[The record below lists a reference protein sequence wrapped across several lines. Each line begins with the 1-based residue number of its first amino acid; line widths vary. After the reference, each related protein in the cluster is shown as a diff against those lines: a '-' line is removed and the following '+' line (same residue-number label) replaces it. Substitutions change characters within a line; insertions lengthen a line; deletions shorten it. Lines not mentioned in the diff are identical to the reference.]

1 MGSRDEQRRAETSR
15 DEQRRAKSQ
24 EPEIQ
29 IVREPEIQIAREP
42 EIRRAREPE
51 IQIAREP
58 EIRIVRE
65 PDIQIAREPEI
76 QIAKE
81 ILHHPQG
88 NCKRVLLLVWPAYSS
103 LQHPML
109 LVWGGVTRRLIPST
123 RQRHGMHR
131 ICISAIRI
139 SETAATTDGRYSS
152 APRATH
158 QRARRTHR
166 HPQEAR

>member
-42 EIRRAREPE
+42 EI
-51 IQIAREP
+51 
-58 EIRIVRE
+58 
-65 PDIQIAREPEI
+65 QIAREPEI
-76 QIAKE
+76 QIVKE
-81 ILHHPQG
+81 PLHHPQG

-109 LVWGGVTRRLIPST
+109 LVWGGVMRRLIPST